1 MPRRGRRFL
10 GRIERVLLGA
20 VFGLVA
26 FVIERRVLKAIKRG
40 HTKSP
45 KPAVGDGKGKGLVVT
60 PEKVQE

>member
-1 MPRRGRRFL
+1 MSRRGRRFF

-40 HTKSP
+40 HAKPP
-45 KPAVGDGKGKGLVVT
+45 KPAAGEGKGLVVA